1 MHGFPLAAWREHI
14 FDRPRLVAII
24 LEQTGHGIP
33 CHEWILAKQ
42 NFAAFHPSPR
52 KQFLV
57 VMDGSVPGKSGFFR
71 LWRGFNENRAGDGF
85 AILINPSEEGN
96 GFELAIHGRL
106 QLGVFALAL
115 DKAQAP
121 VVAGDYADLDV

>member
-1 MHGFPLAAWREHI
+1 MHGLPLAAWREHI

-24 LEQTGHGIP
+24 LKQTGHSIP
-33 CHEWILAKQ
+33 CHEWIFTKQ
-42 NFAAFHPSPR
+42 NLAAFDPSPG

-71 LWRGFNENRAGDGF
+71 LWRGFNENRAGDRF
-85 AILINPSEEGN
+85 AILINPSGEGN
-96 GFELAIHGRL
+96 GLKLAIHGRL
-106 QLGVFALAL
+106 QLGVFALSL
-115 DKAQAP
+115 DQTQAP